1 MFMISFKDDLEM
13 LQFMKTKLYSAVL
26 SDSLDQ
32 IGLYDQAMRTD
43 IRPIYLDA
51 VVVGR
56 ALTVLSIDVYER
68 TEEPYKLEIEAVDSL
83 KHGNILVASTG
94 RSVRTCFW
102 GELLSTAAQVRG
114 AYGAVIDGYIRDT
127 RQIINMQFPVFST
140 GMKPVDSNGRGIV
153 ADYNCAINCGDVIV
167 GSGDIIFGD
176 IDGIVVIPKQ
186 VEKDVIERALEKVD
200 GENRTREELRQG
212 KYLRD
217 VYEKYGIL

>member
-1 MFMISFKDDLEM
+1 MISFKDDLEM

-32 IGLYDQAMRTD
+32 FGFHDQAMRAD
-43 IRPIYLDA
+43 IRPIYPGA
-51 VVVGR
+51 IVVGR
-56 ALTVLSIDVYER
+56 ALTVMSIDIYER
-68 TEEPYKLEIEAVDSL
+68 TEEPYKLEIEAVDNL
-83 KHGNILVASTG
+83 KPGNILVASTG

-114 AYGAVIDGYIRDT
+114 AYGAIIDGYIRDT
-127 RQIINMQFPVFST
+127 QRIINMQFPVFCA

-153 ADYNCAINCGDVIV
+153 ADYNCAINCGDAIV
-167 GSGDIIFGD
+167 RPGDIVFGD
-176 IDGIVVIPKQ
+176 IDGIVVIPMQ
-186 VEKDVIERALEKVD
+186 AENDVIQWALAKVD
-200 GENRTREELRQG
+200 GENKVREELRKG